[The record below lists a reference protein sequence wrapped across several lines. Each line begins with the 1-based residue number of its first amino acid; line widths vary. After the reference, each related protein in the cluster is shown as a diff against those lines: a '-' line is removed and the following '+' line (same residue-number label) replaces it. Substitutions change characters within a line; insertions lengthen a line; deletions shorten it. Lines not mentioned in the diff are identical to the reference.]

1 MRLGVSGLG
10 ANILDAVNWWFAPQT
25 QSLQLIGATNAKKQA
40 DTYIEAPRFVWRFSD
55 SQFGQAEVGAESMVT
70 HANGTA

>member
-25 QSLQLIGATNAKKQA
+25 QSLQLIGATNAKKQG
-40 DTYIEAPRFVWRFSD
+40 ELRLL
-55 SQFGQAEVGAESMVT
+55 
-70 HANGTA
+70 